1 MNDLGISEE
10 ELRVELDELR
20 PANFKVSL
28 TDEKYEILKL
38 AREHER
44 PVSWVKLS
52 ALFESKGWGKISE
65 ESLRKHYNARKAKDG
80 T

>member
-1 MNDLGISEE
+1 MNELEISEE
-10 ELRVELDELR
+10 ELRAALDGLR
-20 PANFKVSL
+20 PERSRVEL
-28 TDEKYEILKL
+28 TDEKYEILKM

-52 ALFESKGWGKISE
+52 ALFESRGLGKISE
-65 ESLRKHYNARKAKDG
+65 ESLRKHYLSRKAKDG